1 MFVYLSVAS
10 AWLGLLRSRIRQSVG
25 DERGSQVLEYVLMA
39 GGGVLLCVIA
49 YAALKSFV
57 FDSGNNL
64 RNRAGDLK

>member
-1 MFVYLSVAS
+1 
-10 AWLGLLRSRIRQSVG
+10 
-25 DERGSQVLEYVLMA
+25 MA